1 MLVSNYLG
9 EFLWKLQYGQRLLPT
24 FARATAQQA
33 ISGSP
38 NSCDLKAKAREGAE
52 AVLFIDD

>member
-9 EFLWKLQYGQRLLPT
+9 EFLWKLQHGQRLLPA
-24 FARATAQQA
+24 FAKATAQQA

-38 NSCDLKAKAREGAE
+38 NSRDLKAKPRGGAE